1 MKPASTEQRFKPA
14 FELIHHVTSHQLNG
28 ENWNLLFYLSIQSHF
43 ADNKQMAIVSGP
55 RQVGKTTLAQTMR
68 QSSDW
73 FMVEV
78 KSTPKGRISPNLE
91 VFRKQLSVENIF
103 QVTMEGDYVEKD
115 AFQIKQPVIVPA
127 KTFLSQLP

>member
-14 FELIHHVTSHQLNG
+14 FELIHHVTLHQLNG

-68 QSSDW
+68 QSSDTVYFNW
-73 FMVEV
+73 DDFSDREL
-78 KSTPKGRISPNLE
+78 SLKGGQAIANGYLQERW
-91 VFRKQLSVENIF
+91 R
-103 QVTMEGDYVEKD
+103 
-115 AFQIKQPVIVPA
+115 
-127 KTFLSQLP
+127 